1 MCVFFLF
8 LRYQPEVG
16 RTHFSNPNTSMA
28 YSPTPL
34 YIGVVLRGSMNI
46 LHAYIIYIYTSIV
59 GVNGL
64 TRKGFG
70 AQKTPLGR
78 VRSALEL
85 R

>member
-46 LHAYIIYIYTSIV
+46 LHAYIIYIH
-59 GVNGL
+59 
-64 TRKGFG
+64 
-70 AQKTPLGR
+70 Q
-78 VRSALEL
+78 
-85 R
+85 